1 MMQLRLGLVLAVSAL
16 SLAGCGRFAIN
27 NHSLDYKNAKQ
38 LAPLEYPADAT
49 VRPATP
55 LYPAPTVDQLAI
67 DHAPKFENQRGN
79 RFALPRPEQTQGNNA
94 TADASAQTTTA
105 LGRPQLVTDGN
116 KNPLLKVDG
125 NTTEIWQYTKAT
137 LSTLNYNII
146 AQGSNQA
153 TIKVNDNTYVLKLTG
168 VGSSHTLALFN
179 IDNTFASPDVAAEVL
194 NQIYQNWPA

>member
-55 LYPAPTVDQLAI
+55 LYPAPTVEQRAI
-67 DHAPKFENQRGN
+67 DNAPKFENKRGN
-79 RFALPRPEQTQGNNA
+79 RYALPRPEQTQGNA
-94 TADASAQTTTA
+94 TLDASAQTTTA

-125 NTTEIWQYTKAT
+125 NTAEIWQYTKAT
-137 LSTLNYNII
+137 LSTLNFNII

-153 TIKVNDNTYVLKLTG
+153 TVKVNDNTYVLKLTG

-179 IDNTFASPDVAAEVL
+179 VDYTFASPDVAAEVL

>member
-1 MMQLRLGLVLAVSAL
+1 MQLRLGLVLAVSAL

-55 LYPAPTVDQLAI
+55 LYPAPTVEQRAI
-67 DHAPKFENQRGN
+67 DNAPKFENKRGN
-79 RFALPRPEQTQGNNA
+79 RYALPRPEQTQGNA
-94 TADASAQTTTA
+94 TLDASAQTTTA

-116 KNPLLKVDG
+116 KNPLLKIDG
-125 NTTEIWQYTKAT
+125 NTAEIWQYTKAT
-137 LSTLNYNII
+137 LSTLNFNII

-153 TIKVNDNTYVLKLTG
+153 TIKVNDNTYLLKLTG

-179 IDNTFASPDVAAEVL
+179 VDNTFASPDVAAEVL

>member
-67 DHAPKFENQRGN
+67 EHAPKFENQRGN

-137 LSTLNYNII
+137 LSTLNYNIL

-179 IDNTFASPDVAAEVL
+179 VDNTFASPDVAAEVL

>member
-1 MMQLRLGLVLAVSAL
+1 MQLRLGLVLAVSAL

-55 LYPAPTVDQLAI
+55 LYPAPTVEQRAI
-67 DHAPKFENQRGN
+67 DNAPKFENKRGN
-79 RFALPRPEQTQGNNA
+79 RYALPRPEQTQGNA
-94 TADASAQTTTA
+94 TLDASTETATA
-105 LGRPQLVTDGN
+105 LGSPQLVTDGN

-125 NTTEIWQYTKAT
+125 NTAEIWQYTKAT
-137 LSTLNYNII
+137 LSTLNFNII

-179 IDNTFASPDVAAEVL
+179 VDNTFASPDVAAEVL